1 MSIIISIIGDATR
14 PFLVL
19 MCQQSF
25 LKTATVTCFAR
36 HLADSQLSGP
46 LIYHIHVIFSDI
58 NQTLNWPASFCH
70 MNMTHLY
77 PLSYPSGLIDS
88 QTFEILENKNV
99 KLFIII
105 NPLVCDISL
114 QFSLGQLKSYSY

>member
-1 MSIIISIIGDATR
+1 MIQNQFTLFHAFDRLKDITTMSIIISIIGDATR
-14 PFLVL
+14 LFLVL

-88 QTFEILENKNV
+88 QTFEFLEN
-99 KLFIII
+99 
-105 NPLVCDISL
+105 
-114 QFSLGQLKSYSY
+114 

>member
-1 MSIIISIIGDATR
+1 MLKYSKISLRLFHAFDHLKDITTMSIIISIIGDATR

-46 LIYHIHVIFSDI
+46 FIYHIHVIFSDI

-70 MNMTHLY
+70 MNMTTFI
-77 PLSYPSGLIDS
+77 PIKLSVW
-88 QTFEILENKNV
+88 TNR
-99 KLFIII
+99 
-105 NPLVCDISL
+105 
-114 QFSLGQLKSYSY
+114 